1 MNYKKIERRRKE
13 VRRRKEKKGEERKKK
28 ERRKEKK
35 ENRKKESLR
44 EVDKTFREM
53 NTVVQYIYNLNI
65 EATHAAHK
73 IYKRGELTL
82 NCIKNNFLLV

>member
-1 MNYKKIERRRKE
+1 MNYKKKERRRKE
-13 VRRRKEKKGEERKKK
+13 VRRRKEKK

>member
-1 MNYKKIERRRKE
+1 MNYK
-13 VRRRKEKKGEERKKK
+13 KKGEERKLGEERRRKDKK
-28 ERRKEKK
+28 GEERRKEKK
-35 ENRKKESLR
+35 EIRKKESLR